1 LRVLQ
6 IGNFYPPHRGGIGS
20 YLQELCAG
28 LQKFVDLQ
36 VLVSNLT
43 PQTTCEMIDGVKVRR
58 VGMWAYPARSPIC
71 PAMALAIRR
80 MPADIVHFHHPNPVT
95 MFSYLLSGHP
105 GKLIISYHSDI
116 VRQKIL
122 KRMVQPILSLGF
134 QRCNAF
140 IASSSNYVE
149 SSAVLRK
156 YRDRCRVIPYGIST
170 DVTAIDQRVVDEI
183 RRLHGPR
190 VVLSV
195 GRLVYYKG
203 FEFLIRAMSTVR
215 AKLLI
220 VGEGPLRPRL
230 EEEVRRLRLSARVS
244 FLGDVEQL
252 AHYYHAADVFVLPSV
267 ARSEAFGI
275 VQLEAMACGKPIVN
289 TSLDSGVPF
298 VSPDNITGLTVAPRD
313 SRALAEAINT
323 LLEQDELRVRLGE
336 AGRLRVKSEFSSE
349 SMIHRTLD
357 LYKEVL
363 ADHPLLEHQL
373 HLQAPT
379 ETNA

>member
-6 IGNFYPPHRGGIGS
+6 IGTFYPPTRRGGVEN
-20 YLQELCAG
+20 YLQQLCTG
-28 LQKFVDLQ
+28 LKDFVDVQ
-36 VLVSNLT
+36 VLVSNRT
-43 PQTTCEMIDGVKVRR
+43 RKTTCEMVDGVKVCR
-58 VGMWAYPARSPIC
+58 VGMWAFVARAPIS

-80 MPADIVHFHHPNPVT
+80 IPADIIHFHHPNPVA
-95 MFSYLLSGHP
+95 MLAYLMSGHT

-116 VRQKIL
+116 VRQKVL
-122 KRMVQPILSLGF
+122 KKMTEPILSLAF
-134 QRCNAF
+134 QRCKAF

-156 YRDRCRVIPYGIST
+156 YRHRCRVIPFGISS
-170 DVTAIDQRVVDEI
+170 DFAPIDQRAVDEI

-220 VGEGPLRPRL
+220 VGVGPLRPKL
-230 EEEVRRLRLSARVS
+230 EEEVHRLGVRERVS
-244 FLGDVEQL
+244 LLGQVEQL
-252 AHYYHAADVFVLPSV
+252 APYYHAADVFVLPSV

-289 TSLDSGVPF
+289 TSLDSGVPA
-298 VSPDNITGLTVAPRD
+298 VSLDGVTGLTVAPRD
-313 SRALAEAINT
+313 SRALADAINT
-323 LLEQDELRVRLGE
+323 LLEQDELRARFGE
-336 AGRLRVKSEFSSE
+336 AGRLRVKSEFNLE

-357 LYKEVL
+357 LYKDVFVD
-363 ADHPLLEHQL
+363 AQRGRDQIS
-373 HLQAPT
+373 AP
-379 ETNA
+379 

>member
-1 LRVLQ
+1 VLQ
-6 IGNFYPPHRGGIGS
+6 IGTFYPPPLRGGIEN
-20 YLQELCAG
+20 YLQQLCTG
-28 LQKFVDLQ
+28 LKESVDLQ
-36 VLVSNLT
+36 VLVSNWT
-43 PQTTCEMIDGVKVRR
+43 RKSTCEMVDGVKVRR
-58 VGMWAYPARSPIC
+58 VGMWAFVARAPIC

-80 MPADIVHFHHPNPVT
+80 IPADIIHFHHPNPVA
-95 MFSYLLSGHP
+95 MFAYLLSGHS

-116 VRQKIL
+116 VRQKVL
-122 KRMVQPILSLGF
+122 KQMIDPILSLAF
-134 QRCNAF
+134 QRCKAF
-140 IASSSNYVE
+140 IVSSPNYVE

-156 YRDRCRVIPYGIST
+156 YRHRCRVIPFGISSNF
-170 DVTAIDQRVVDEI
+170 APIDQSAVDEI

-230 EEEVRRLRLSARVS
+230 EEEVRRLGVCARVS
-244 FLGDVEQL
+244 FLGKVEQL
-252 AHYYHAADVFVLPSV
+252 APYYHAADVFVLPSV

-289 TSLDSGVPF
+289 TALDSGVPF
-298 VSPDNITGLTVAPRD
+298 VSLDSVTGLTVAPRD
-313 SRALAEAINT
+313 SRALADAINT
-323 LLEQDELRVRLGE
+323 LLEQDELRARFGE
-336 AGRLRVKSEFSSE
+336 AGRLRVKSEFSLE

-357 LYKEVL
+357 LYKEVFVDAQRGKDQISAL
-363 ADHPLLEHQL
+363 
-373 HLQAPT
+373 
-379 ETNA
+379 